1 MKIVFF
7 GDSVTETVRDLND
20 PEDLG
25 KGYVKFAEEKL
36 RLLHLEAHFK
46 IVNRGVGGDGV
57 NELAARFQ
65 RDVIDEKPDIV
76 VLQVGINNVWW
87 RQTDENDFRL
97 EYSNLVT
104 ALKATGARLIIV
116 QPFSLPVD
124 DFGRLRPRLNTFNK
138 MIDAIAKTND
148 VPVIAMDEFFT
159 DAAKNAPPTH
169 FLLDGIHPTP
179 HGHQC
184 IADFVIKELE
194 KSLV

>member
-7 GDSVTETVRDLND
+7 GDSVTETGRDLHSPD
-20 PEDLG
+20 DLG
-25 KGYVKFAEEKL
+25 KGYVKFAAEKL
-36 RLLHLEAHFK
+36 RSLYPEAHFK

-57 NELAARFQ
+57 KELAARFQ
-65 RDVIDEKPDIV
+65 RDVVDEKPNIV

-87 RQTDENDFRL
+87 RETDKNDFRF

-104 ALKATGARLIIV
+104 ALKTTGARLIIV

-138 MIDAIAKTND
+138 IIDAIAKAND

-159 DAAKNAPPTH
+159 DAAKNAPPTQ

-184 IADFVIKELE
+184 IADFVVKELE